1 MDRHGIVNPG
11 LPIGKLLSRV
21 LILIIALTL
30 GLVKGYGQ
38 SASATLRG
46 KVVEAGNEYMPIEF
60 ATVQVLPM
68 GVATATGS
76 RGEFQFNQLSPGR
89 INVKIDFLGM
99 ETIDTTF
106 TIASGVTEMTF
117 RMKEST
123 FRLTEITIVAQESKA
138 GKATSSTISRQA
150 MDHLQVT
157 SLRDIMQ
164 LLPGGVVSPES
175 GLATAKTFTIRSL
188 GADRLNANIPTPTD
202 AANMNSMG
210 TAIVIDGAPLSNNAN
225 LQTLSPSISGGGGSV
240 GGGSSPNSGL
250 DVRSLSTDNIESI
263 EVIRGIPSVEHGDL
277 TSGAVIIRSKAGR
290 EPLTIR
296 LKTDPKIYQA
306 SVSKGMSLGEG
317 KGNLNL
323 SGDYAYGI
331 SDATQ
336 AYAYY
341 QRATARAMYSNRFGR
356 QLFSNTSFDF
366 SLGKDTREMNP
377 DDQRTQL
384 ETGARDV
391 GVRFNTNGTWNL
403 NKAWL
408 KNVKYTLSGSYR
420 DKHSFSKELLGNAF
434 AAYSMSNTD
443 GAVLSNRPGQKVYDA
458 DGKELTHIPSNES
471 GLIAT
476 YLPNE
481 YMSKYDIYGK
491 EVNLFANIN
500 ASFSKRVGKVTNRI
514 LTGVNFKTDGNLGDG
529 KVYDLNNPP
538 QRNLS
543 SENSSPRPRK
553 YSSIPFM
560 NQFSL
565 YAEENLLWRVAKR
578 ELNIQAGL
586 RYDNINTKS
595 VFSPR
600 TNFSFEVLPDKLWLR
615 GGIGV
620 TAKAPTVL
628 YLYPE
633 DTYFDFVHFNTLNA
647 SNVPNEEQLLLA
659 STRVFNTENKDLKIA
674 TNHKKEIGFDVRI
687 NKMRF
692 SVTAYDEQL
701 KNGYRLGRTID
712 SYRWLE
718 YIEYEEAVHNPGA
731 IPTLREKEHGKH
743 NIFVS
748 FATPLNDARSHNRG
762 VEFDFDFGRIN
773 AIRTSFVLNG
783 AYMRSTDW
791 NDGHSFS
798 NQKNRNELER
808 NIGIYEKG
816 VENLE
821 RERLTTTLRATHNI
835 PSIGF
840 VLTATAQ
847 VSWLN
852 KYWNEYGNDTTFVAY
867 ISRLD
872 GKVKPFDNSM
882 KDDPE
887 FSYLFETRS
896 STRDVMESYFP
907 VVLLNFHLTKEIGEN
922 LKASFYVNNMF
933 NRRPLYETKRSPGS
947 FIRLNIPMYFGFELA
962 LKLK

>member
-1 MDRHGIVNPG
+1 MDKNGNVNPRYVEW
-11 LPIGKLLSRV
+11 KSLSHVLV
-21 LILIIALTL
+21 LIIVLTS
-30 GLVKGYGQ
+30 GSVQSYGQ
-38 SASATLRG
+38 TGSATLKG
-46 KVVEAGNEYMPIEF
+46 KVVESENENIAIEF
-60 ATVQVLPM
+60 ATVQILPL
-68 GVATATGS
+68 GVGTATNS
-76 RGEFQFNQLSPGR
+76 KGEFQFNQLYPGR
-89 INVKIDFLGM
+89 INVKIDFMGM
-99 ETIDTTF
+99 ETIDTTL
-106 TIASGVTEMTF
+106 TIVPGVTDMIF
-117 RMKEST
+117 KMKQST
-123 FRLTEITIVAQESKA
+123 FRLLEVTIVAQESKA

-150 MDHLQVT
+150 MDHLQT
-157 SLRDIMQ
+157 SSLRDIMQ
-164 LLPGGVVSPES
+164 LLPGGIVSPES

-188 GADRLNANIPTPTD
+188 GADRLNVNIPTPTD

-210 TAIVIDGAPLSNNAN
+210 TAIIIDGAPLSNNAN
-225 LQTLSPSISGGGGSV
+225 LQTLSPSISGSGGTI
-240 GGGSSPNSGL
+240 GGGSSPNTGL
-250 DVRSLSTDNIESI
+250 DVRSLSTDNIESV

-296 LKTDPKIYQA
+296 LKTDPNVYQA
-306 SVSKGMSLGEG
+306 SVSKGVSLGEG

-323 SGDYAYGI
+323 SGDYAYGVT
-331 SDATQ
+331 DATK

-341 QRATARAMYSNRFGR
+341 QRATARAMYSNRFGSI
-356 QLFSNTSFDF
+356 FSNTSFDF
-366 SLGKDTREMNP
+366 SLGKDTRDKNP
-377 DDQRTQL
+377 DDLRSQL

-391 GVRFNTNGTWNL
+391 GLRFNTNGTWNL
-403 NKAWL
+403 NKGWM

-420 DKHSFSKELLGNAF
+420 DKHSYSRELLGNAF

-443 GAVLSNRPGQKVYDA
+443 GAILSNRPGQKVYDA
-458 DGKELTHIPSNES
+458 DGKELTHIPSNEAN
-471 GLIAT
+471 LIAT

-481 YMSKYDIYGK
+481 YKSSYDIYGK
-491 EVNLFANIN
+491 EINLFANVN
-500 ASFSKRVGKVTNRI
+500 ASFSKKVDNVMNRI
-514 LTGVNFKTDGNLGDG
+514 LVGVNFKTDGNLGDG

-538 QRNLS
+538 LRSNT

-553 YSSIPFM
+553 YSSIPFV

-565 YAEENLLWRVAKR
+565 YGEENFLWSIADR
-578 ELNIQAGL
+578 ELTIQAGM
-586 RYDNINTKS
+586 RYDHINAKS

-600 TNFSFEVLPDKLWLR
+600 SNFSFDILPGKLWLR
-615 GGIGV
+615 GGLGV

-633 DTYFDFVHFNTLNA
+633 DAYYDFVHFNTLN
-647 SNVPNEEQLLLA
+647 SSFIPENEQLFLA

-674 TNHKKEIGFDVRI
+674 TNHKKEVGVDLRI

-701 KNGYRLGRTID
+701 RDGYRLARTID

-718 YIEYEEAVHNPGA
+718 YIEYEEATHNPGA
-731 IPTLREKEHGKH
+731 IPTLREKDKH
-743 NIFVS
+743 NIFIS

-773 AIRTSFVLNG
+773 SIRTSFVLNG

-791 NDGHSFS
+791 NEGYSFS

-808 NIGIYEKG
+808 NVGIYEKG
-816 VENLE
+816 VEKLQ

-852 KYWNEYGNDTTFVAY
+852 KYWNNYGNDTTFVAY

-872 GKVKPFDNSM
+872 GKVKPFDNSL
-882 KDDPE
+882 KEDPE
-887 FSYLFETRS
+887 FAYLFESRS
-896 STRDVMESYFP
+896 STREVVESYFP
-907 VVLLNFHLTKEIGEN
+907 VLLLNFHLTKEIGEN

-947 FIRLNIPMYFGFELA
+947 FIRLNIPMYFGFELMV
-962 LKLK
+962 KLK

>member
-1 MDRHGIVNPG
+1 MSKHKIVNPK
-11 LPIGKLLSRV
+11 PATWQSLSRV
-21 LILIIALTL
+21 LVLIM
-30 GLVKGYGQ
+30 LVAGGVRSHAQ
-38 SASATLRG
+38 IGSATLEG
-46 KVVEAGNEYMPIEF
+46 KVVEAGNKRMPIEL
-60 ATVQVLPM
+60 ATIQVLPQ
-68 GVATATGS
+68 GVGTTTNS
-76 RGEFQFNQLSPGR
+76 KGEFRLSQLYPGR

-106 TIASGVTEMTF
+106 TIAPGITEMNF
-117 RMKEST
+117 SMKETT
-123 FRLTEITIVAQESKA
+123 FRLLEVTIVAQESKA

-150 MDHLQVT
+150 MDHLQTT

-164 LLPGGVVSPES
+164 LLPGGITSAES

-188 GADRLNANIPTPTD
+188 GADRLNENIPRPTD

-210 TAIVIDGAPLSNNAN
+210 TAIIIDGAPLSNNAN
-225 LQTLSPSISGGGGSV
+225 LQTLSPTINGGGGVV

-250 DVRSLSTDNIESI
+250 DVRALSTDNIESV

-277 TSGAVIIRSKAGR
+277 TSGAVIIKSKAGR

-296 LKTDPKIYQA
+296 LKTDPQIYQA
-306 SVSKGMSLGEG
+306 SVSKGVSLGKE

-331 SDATQ
+331 KDATQ

-341 QRATARAMYSNRFGR
+341 QRATARAMYSNRFGK
-356 QLFSNTSFDF
+356 LFSNTSLDF
-366 SLGKDTREMNP
+366 SLGKDTRELNP
-377 DDQRTQL
+377 DDQRNQL

-391 GVRFNTNGTWNL
+391 GARFNTNGTWSL
-403 NKAWL
+403 NKGWL
-408 KNVKYTLSGSYR
+408 KSVKYTLSGSYR
-420 DKHSFSKELLGNAF
+420 DKHSFSRELLGNAF

-458 DGKELTHIPSNES
+458 DGKELTRIPANEG

-481 YMSKYDIYGK
+481 YKSSYDIYGK
-491 EVNLFANIN
+491 EVNLFANVN
-500 ASFSKRVGKVTNRI
+500 ATFSKRVDNVTNRI
-514 LTGVNFKTDGNLGDG
+514 LAGMNFKTDGNLGDG
-529 KVYDLNNPP
+529 KVYDLNSPP
-538 QRNLS
+538 QRVLS

-553 YSSIPFM
+553 YSSIPFV

-565 YAEENLLWRVAKR
+565 YAEENFLWSIASR
-578 ELNIQAGL
+578 ELTIQAGM
-586 RYDNINTKS
+586 RYDNINAKS
-595 VFSPR
+595 AFSPR
-600 TNFSFEVLPDKLWLR
+600 SNFSFDILPGKLWLR

-633 DTYFDFVHFNTLNA
+633 DAYFDFVHFNTLN
-647 SNVPNEEQLLLA
+647 SSSVPNEEQLLLA
-659 STRVFNTENKDLKIA
+659 STRIFNTENRDLRIA

-687 NKMRF
+687 NRMRF

-701 KNGYRLGRTID
+701 KNGYRLGRTVD
-712 SYRWLE
+712 SYRLLE
-718 YIEYEEAVHNPGA
+718 YVEYEAATQNTGA
-731 IPTLREKEHGKH
+731 IPTLREKENGKH

-783 AYMRSTDW
+783 AYMRSSDW
-791 NDGHSFS
+791 NEGHSFS

-808 NIGIYEKG
+808 NVGIYEKG
-816 VENLE
+816 VEKLE
-821 RERLTTTLRATHNI
+821 RERLTSTLRATHNI

-840 VLTATAQ
+840 VLTATTQ

-852 KYWNEYGNDTTFVAY
+852 KYWNNYGNDTTFVAY
-867 ISRLD
+867 ISRED
-872 GKVKPFDNSM
+872 GKVKPFDISK

-887 FSYLFETRS
+887 FSYLFESRS
-896 STRDVMESYFP
+896 STRAVMESYFP

-933 NRRPLYETKRSPGS
+933 NRRPLYETKRTPGS
-947 FIRLNIPMYFGFELA
+947 FIRLNIPMYFGFELVM
-962 LKLK
+962 KLK